1 MNAQA
6 TEGWALQ
13 LSCLLTD
20 IGRSELPEAAARAA
34 KNRLLHAFGVSLA
47 NSRLPAAEV
56 AWKTMGGSSGPC
68 FVFGRERRIHA
79 PDAAFING
87 VIGHGSLL
95 EDCGPGGLREGSH
108 PGTFIIPAALAAA
121 ESCAASGKTFIA
133 GLVVGYEAV
142 SRIGAAASSSI
153 VQRRFRPVGIMA
165 AFGAAAAAAMI
176 FGAEPEQM
184 AAALS
189 IAANLASGSTQGI
202 FEGTMEPYF
211 QAGFGA
217 RNGLLAA
224 LLALAGAATTR
235 QALEGEFGFF
245 HTYGGEPGKLDVML
259 GPRAQ
264 LGIAVVGTKRFAACL
279 QNQQTL
285 ALIVDGLDAPLTG
298 DAIERVVI
306 RRPQFGTNGLNSP
319 GVSRSAPFD
328 NMLLAQMSARFTAAA
343 AILGKPV
350 DDPVFFSSHHADK
363 DIAELTHR
371 IALEPAT
378 DDSVV
383 VELHLRNGRKLVLG
397 ANKSGVLFP
406 DDDVIRES
414 FLRRAWSVQGGKAS
428 TTAELIDELGAL
440 NDVGRLTEAMVT
452 ICEHEPSELG

>member
-34 KNRLLHAFGVSLA
+34 KNRLRHAFGVSLA

-165 AFGAAAAAAMI
+165 AFGAATAAAMI
-176 FGAEPEQM
+176 LGAEPEQL

-245 HTYGGEPGKLDVML
+245 HTYGGEPGKLDVLL

-285 ALIVDGLDAPLTG
+285 ALIVDGLDPPLTA

-328 NMLLAQMSARFTAAA
+328 NMLSAQMSARFTAAA

-363 DIAELTHR
+363 DIAELTRR
-371 IALEPAT
+371 IDLEPAT

-383 VELHLRNGRKLVLG
+383 VELHLRNGRKLALD
-397 ANKSGVLFP
+397 ADKSGVLFP

-414 FLRRAWSVQGGKAS
+414 FLRRARSVQGGEAS
-428 TTAELIDELGAL
+428 TTAGLIDELGTL
-440 NDVGRLTEAMVT
+440 KDVGRLTKAMAMVSA
-452 ICEHEPSELG
+452 HEPSQLG

>member
-6 TEGWALQ
+6 TEGWVLQ

-20 IGRSELPEAAARAA
+20 IGRSELPEAATKAA

-68 FVFGRERRIHA
+68 FAFGRERRIDA
-79 PDAAFING
+79 GDAAFING

-108 PGTFIIPAALAAA
+108 PGTFVIPAALAAA

-142 SRIGAAASSSI
+142 SRIGAAASSSV

-176 FGAEPEQM
+176 FEAEAEQM

-189 IAANLASGSTQGI
+189 IAANLAGGSTQGI

-217 RNGLLAA
+217 RNGLFAA
-224 LLALAGAATTR
+224 RLALAGAATTR

-245 HTYGGEPGKLDVML
+245 QTYGGEPGKLDALL
-259 GPRAQ
+259 GPRPQ
-264 LGIAVVGTKRFAACL
+264 LGIAVVGTKRFAVCL

-285 ALIVDGLDAPLTG
+285 ALIVDGLDAPLTA
-298 DAIERVVI
+298 DVIERVVI

-328 NMLLAQMSARFTAAA
+328 NMLSAQMSARFTAAA

-350 DDPVFFSSHHADK
+350 DDPVFFNSHHADK
-363 DIAELTHR
+363 DITELTRR
-371 IALEPAT
+371 IDLEPAA
-378 DDSVV
+378 DDSVA
-383 VELHLRNGRKLVLG
+383 VELHLRNGRKVALD

-406 DDDVIRES
+406 DDDVIRDS
-414 FLRRAWSVQGGKAS
+414 FLRRARSVQGGKAS
-428 TTAELIDELGAL
+428 TTAELIDELGTL
-440 NDVGRLTEAMVT
+440 NDVGRLTEAMAMVRA
-452 ICEHEPSELG
+452 HEPSQLG